1 MLQDS
6 SLELIKDKKHF
17 DAWRSQG
24 PNRRAVPEW
33 LWKLAVS
40 LIPRYGLN
48 RVSREFRLN
57 YTKLKE
63 KAQQFGRALQKP
75 ESIAPSFVEVAFPE
89 GTLGFP
95 HPAARVRLMLERT
108 DGSRLSLEGD
118 RPDPGFLEQ
127 VIRSF
132 YPR

>member
-40 LIPRYGLN
+40 HIPRYGLN

-63 KAQQFGRALQKP
+63 KARQVSLACP
-75 ESIAPSFVEVAFPE
+75 D
-89 GTLGFP
+89 GTSLFSYRTASSVT
-95 HPAARVRLMLERT
+95 AA
-108 DGSRLSLEGD
+108 D
-118 RPDPGFLEQ
+118 
-127 VIRSF
+127 
-132 YPR
+132 